1 MRDWLIHVAFYSAYI
16 ALNCAFLCFSLEWEE
31 ELAVLLIVRFFLI
44 YLFFVFFVVLEETEV
59 ELEAEEF
66 LATTVNL
73 SGYV

>member
-1 MRDWLIHVAFYSAYI
+1 M
-16 ALNCAFLCFSLEWEE
+16 
-31 ELAVLLIVRFFLI
+31 LIVRFFLI